1 MDSHLAVV
9 LVSSQLHRPPNLLQT
24 ILALQVT
31 SVSLTFGHQAA
42 KPSAP
47 GSQTKCKPC
56 GWWHSVNFWR
66 RSIVSSFLPR
76 VQLPLSS
83 TFPAQNHFYGWP
95 TPPVATQPVL
105 IFSFASFVVV
115 NHIWLK

>member
-47 GSQTKCKPC
+47 LVIRQPNQVQTLRLVALCQLLEA
-56 GWWHSVNFWR
+56 VNF
-66 RSIVSSFLPR
+66 
-76 VQLPLSS
+76 
-83 TFPAQNHFYGWP
+83 
-95 TPPVATQPVL
+95 
-105 IFSFASFVVV
+105 V